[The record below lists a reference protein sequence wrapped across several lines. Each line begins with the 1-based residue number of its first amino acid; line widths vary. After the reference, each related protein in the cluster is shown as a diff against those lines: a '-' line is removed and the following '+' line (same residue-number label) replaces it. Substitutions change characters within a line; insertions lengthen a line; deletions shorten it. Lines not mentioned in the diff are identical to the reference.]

1 MVLSTYLVPMRRNA
15 FKNPSLEHVHNPI
28 VMEVT
33 LGVLKGPSC
42 MSTKHGNPLFIR
54 ENNFNVN
61 LIKIRYFDPLP

>member
-1 MVLSTYLVPMRRNA
+1 
-15 FKNPSLEHVHNPI
+15 
-28 VMEVT
+28 MEVT